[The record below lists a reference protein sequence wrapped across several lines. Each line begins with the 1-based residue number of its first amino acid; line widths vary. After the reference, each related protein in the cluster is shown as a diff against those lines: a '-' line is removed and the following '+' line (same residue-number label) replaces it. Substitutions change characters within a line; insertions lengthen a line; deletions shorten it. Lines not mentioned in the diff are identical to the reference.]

1 MNDVAVGHRPHGRA
15 AGDDPLRR
23 LYQRH
28 RPVPVIN
35 QARAYGSAL
44 LRPRRDRNGSKFLIF
59 AQGRTGSSLLV
70 DLLNRSPSVHCDEE
84 ILARPVLL
92 PTRWVSAHRGRHQG
106 CTYGFKVKLYQL
118 TIDQRIDDPGAWL
131 SAMQRSGW
139 RVLYLRRRN
148 LLRQV
153 LSNILASR
161 SSRYHYRSAPT
172 ARAPVTIDLAE
183 MLELMSVRQRIGEE
197 ERMALAGVP
206 HESVCYEDDLMLSE
220 RHQSTFDRL
229 ARVLGAEP
237 AYATTELRRIN
248 SGPLSGL
255 VDNYR
260 QLERELVGTP
270 WEGFL
275 E

>member
-1 MNDVAVGHRPHGRA
+1 MHVAGGHRPQGRA
-15 AGDDPLRR
+15 AGDDPVTR

-28 RPVPVIN
+28 RPVPAIH
-35 QARAYGSAL
+35 QARAYGSRL
-44 LRPRRDRNGSKFLIF
+44 LRPGRDRKGSKFLIF

-84 ILARPVLL
+84 ILGRPVLL
-92 PTRWVSAHRGRHQG
+92 PTPWVSAHRLRHEG

-131 SAMQRSGW
+131 TAMERSGW
-139 RVLYLRRRN
+139 RVLYLWRRN

-153 LSNILASR
+153 LSNVLATR
-161 SSRYHYRSAPT
+161 SGRYHYRSAPA

-183 MLELMSVRQRIGEE
+183 TLELMGVRERMGEE

-206 HESVCYEDDLMLSE
+206 HEPVCYEDDLMLSE
-220 RHQSTFDRL
+220 RHQPTFDRL

-237 AYATTELRRIN
+237 AQATTELRRIN
-248 SGPLSGL
+248 SGRLSGL

-260 QLERELVGTP
+260 ELERELVGTP

-275 E
+275 D